1 MTNSE
6 LPKGSNAYIQLATHI
21 IPLYIDEDNTIWRMN
36 KNGGIK
42 SIPLDRSYSKYKII
56 HVGKST

>member
-1 MTNSE
+1 MQLVVITN
-6 LPKGSNAYIQLATHI
+6 H
-21 IPLYIDEDNTIWRMN
+21 EDNTVWRMN

-56 HVGKST
+56 HVGKSI